1 MDLDDLKQQWAA
13 HDRKLD
19 ALIRLNRR
27 VFATGQLDRARSA
40 LRRLGAIVAV
50 ETLINLIAVIALGG
64 FLAVHARELRF
75 VVPAVALDAGAIAL
89 VSAGVRQLAAMT
101 RIDQGQPVTI
111 IQQQL
116 AELGQLRLRAIRWT
130 FLLAPLAWTPLL
142 VVGLAALGIDAYR
155 VLDAGYLLA
164 NLAFGIAFI
173 PLAIWLSRRFLGR
186 LDHAPRARWLARH
199 LVGASLRDAAGFVAA
214 IADFER
220 ETAT

>member
-19 ALIRLNRR
+19 ALIQINRR

-40 LRRLGAIVAV
+40 LRRLGAAVAV
-50 ETLINLIAVIALGG
+50 ETLVNLVAVVALGS
-64 FLAVHARELRF
+64 FLAVHLRDLRF

-89 VSAGVRQLAAMT
+89 VSAGVRQLAAIA
-101 RIDQGQPVTI
+101 RIDHGQPVAV

-116 AELGQLRLRAIRWT
+116 TELGRLRLRVIRWT

-142 VVGLAALGIDAYR
+142 VVGLAALGVDAYR

-164 NLAFGIAFI
+164 NLAFGIAVI
-173 PLAIWLSRRFLGR
+173 PLSIWLSHRFLGG

-199 LVGASLRDAAGFVAA
+199 LVGANLRDATDFVAT
-214 IADFER
+214 IAEFER
-220 ETAT
+220 ETSA